1 MIKVPDEIT
10 RRRVDEDQRMEVKL
24 REFGDES
31 RLSFL
36 YGSHVFSD

>member
-1 MIKVPDEIT
+1 MIKVPDEFT

-24 REFGDES
+24 REFGNEP

-36 YGSHVFSD
+36 YVSHVFRD